1 MPSRSGSAVRLG
13 SPEMRYCQTP
23 GTSFQTFDESLTMYG
38 RMELSGRSEENELPS
53 LIYKSPQRQRKIACS
68 LEACTSTYWRA
79 VHFPAWQGGGD
90 RRLCFDSLIRDTH
103 EPTIITARPAAA
115 GMAPNS
121 QPHRAEKKC
130 PRKPK
135 PVHKSRNVSNS
146 IRVIL
151 ESLSE
156 RLRKSD
162 GGLAALCYFA
172 APISSTIAC
181 AAARGSGAARIGLPT
196 TRKSAPA
203 RIASVGVALRA

>member
-1 MPSRSGSAVRLG
+1 MPSPSGSPVRLG

-23 GTSFQTFDESLTMYG
+23 GTSFQTLDESLTMYG

-135 PVHKSRNVSNS
+135 PVHKSRNVIELLPSVNGGDS
-146 IRVIL
+146 YGSQAHHCTRV
-151 ESLSE
+151 
-156 RLRKSD
+156 
-162 GGLAALCYFA
+162 
-172 APISSTIAC
+172 
-181 AAARGSGAARIGLPT
+181 
-196 TRKSAPA
+196 
-203 RIASVGVALRA
+203 ASVGSCHDALAAGEGCEQANKASPASFIFTAPT